1 MLQMGRDVVEAV
13 ASQVASKPRTLD
25 AFEALSDR
33 CVDDAY
39 RLAAVVLRDP
49 AEAQDVKSRLHT
61 GLKRL
66 RIELERAGWRE
77 EEER

>member
-13 ASQVASKPRTLD
+13 TSQVASKPRTLD

-33 CVDDAY
+33 CVD
-39 RLAAVVLRDP
+39 
-49 AEAQDVKSRLHT
+49 
-61 GLKRL
+61 GL